1 MRCNMENGTQS
12 ILDVIRAK
20 LAARASVTDGL
31 EESPLCVLWPDRDRQ
46 WEPALPRLMEGIPEL
61 IALGPYAP
69 PARTGP
75 AIWIRCTV
83 ARALSDPKL
92 PNDRVPVVYLPG
104 VSRDDLKNI
113 TEMAGL
119 LQPLAYLQFIGVIWN
134 HPNNKDWSINALL
147 SADVKHGGL
156 GLDVATDRTTQESM
170 RRAVKA
176 IVDEPLERLRKGRLE
191 AVDFDKLLISDVD
204 RQVLAW
210 MVEPN
215 AEKQRLSDV
224 EWRALVNTVKAEL
237 DFDIEKK
244 TNVDAAERLGSSHPG
259 GPWDQ
264 VWQTYAIAPDRYG
277 PVRDLLKAAT
287 PPGLFGTGGERWPGV
302 NEQAEQNL
310 RESLAHLANQ
320 AVKAIRDELPKLSQ
334 MHTHRT
340 SWVWARLGE
349 ARLCQALEALQIVAD
364 LTAKSLGGIS
374 RDGMAEQYT
383 QVGWQVDDAVLRAV
397 DCVRSDADLA
407 SVSKIVRAMYLPW
420 LDDAAKR
427 LQAEVIKNP
436 LPSPQDQAEFVTD
449 LPPGTCV
456 LFVDGLRYDLA
467 NRLAGKLTAKSLK
480 ASVGWRWST
489 IPSVTPSA
497 KPAVSPL
504 AKLLGGKVEATVAK
518 DFAVCIIE
526 TQDTLNTDRFAKL
539 LAGIAVQS
547 LKAPTTG
554 DPTGK
559 AWTEIGDVDR
569 RGHDEGIKLAWRIE
583 EELDRVMERVLQL
596 IAAGWSEIRIV
607 TDHGWLLCPD
617 GLPVMDEKKYIAETK
632 WGRCMAIGES
642 NKAHGIGLQ
651 WSWKN
656 GVQIDIA
663 PGATVF
669 YKGNG
674 YAHGSVS
681 PQEIVAP
688 TIRVTA
694 LVAKSVRITNVKW
707 IGMRCQVTIECS
719 EEGMT
724 LDLWSA
730 DAPMKS
736 LQAEPMEGVAAPIPV
751 NLSGPTRLFARDDV
765 AEGDI
770 VVLDAAGSVLTR
782 QTVTIPK

>member
-1 MRCNMENGTQS
+1 MAEKTQT
-12 ILDVIRAK
+12 ILEVIRAK

-31 EESPLCVLWPDRDRQ
+31 EEPPLCVLWPDRDRQ
-46 WEPALPRLMEGIPEL
+46 WEPALPRLLEDIPEL
-61 IALGPYAP
+61 IALGAYAP
-69 PARTGP
+69 ESRTGP

-83 ARALSDPKL
+83 ARALNDVTL
-92 PNDRVPVVYLPG
+92 PDDQVPVVYLPG

-113 TEMAGL
+113 TDMPGL

-147 SADVKHGGL
+147 SGDAKHGGL
-156 GLDVATDRTTQESM
+156 GLDVATDRATQESM

-176 IVDEPLERLRKGRLE
+176 IIDEPLERLKKGRLE
-191 AVDFDKLLISDVD
+191 AVDFDKLLISAVD

-210 MVEPN
+210 MVDPQ
-215 AEKQRLSDV
+215 AEQQRLSEV
-224 EWRALVNTVKAEL
+224 EWRALVNTVKTEL
-237 DFDIEKK
+237 GFDIEKK
-244 TNVDAAERLGSSHPG
+244 NSIDAAERLGSSHLG
-259 GPWDQ
+259 DPWDQ

-287 PPGLFGTGGERWPGV
+287 PAGLFGSGGERWPGV
-302 NEQAEQNL
+302 NEQAEQTL
-310 RESLAHLANQ
+310 REALASLANQ
-320 AVKAIRDELPKLSQ
+320 PVKAIREELPKLSEK
-334 MHTHRT
+334 HAHRT

-349 ARLCQALEALQIVAD
+349 AKLAEGLEPLQAVAE

-374 RDGMAEQYT
+374 RDGMVDQYT
-383 QVGWQVDDAVLRAV
+383 QVGWRVDDAVLRAV

-467 NRLAGKLTAKSLK
+467 QRLAVKLMAKSLN
-480 ASVGWRWST
+480 ASIDWRWST
-489 IPSVTPSA
+489 VPSATPSA
-497 KPAVSPL
+497 KPAVSPV
-504 AKLLGGKVEATVAK
+504 AKLVGGKLDATVAK
-518 DFAVCIIE
+518 DFAVCVIE
-526 TQDTLNTDRFAKL
+526 TQDTLNTDRFSKL
-539 LAGIAVQS
+539 LVTAGVQAIKS
-547 LKAPTTG
+547 PATG
-554 DPTGK
+554 DPSGK
-559 AWTEIGDVDR
+559 AWTEIGDIDR
-569 RGHDEGIKLAWRIE
+569 RGHDEGVKLAWRVE
-583 EELDRVMERVLQL
+583 EELDRITERTFQL
-596 IAAGWSEIRIV
+596 FAAGWREIRIV

-617 GLPVMDEKKYIAETK
+617 GLPVMEEKKYVAETK
-632 WGRCMAIGES
+632 WGRCLAIGES
-642 NKAHGIGLQ
+642 NKAHGIALP

-681 PQEIVAP
+681 PQESVAP
-688 TIRVTA
+688 TIRVTTSA
-694 LVAKSVRITNVKW
+694 VKPVRITSVKW
-707 IGMRCQVTIECS
+707 TGMKCQVSIEGS
-719 EEGMT
+719 DESMN
-724 LDLWSA
+724 LDLWA
-730 DAPMKS
+730 PDAPKKS
-736 LQAEPMEGVAAPIPV
+736 LQAESKEGVAAPVAV
-751 NLSGPTRLFARDDV
+751 NTSGPTRMFARDDV
-765 AEGDI
+765 ENAEI
-770 VVLDAAGSVLTR
+770 VVLDAAGNVLTR
-782 QTVTIPK
+782 QSVTIPK

>member
-1 MRCNMENGTQS
+1 MAERQQT
-12 ILDVIRAK
+12 ILDLIRAK
-20 LAARASVTDGL
+20 LAARATVTDGL

-46 WEPALPRLMEGIPEL
+46 WEPALPRLLEDIPEL
-61 IALGPYAP
+61 IALGANAP
-69 PARTGP
+69 QSRTGP
-75 AIWIRCTV
+75 AIWIRCAIAKTLDDV
-83 ARALSDPKL
+83 KL
-92 PNDRVPVVYLPG
+92 PDDRIPVVYLPG
-104 VSRDDLKNI
+104 VSRDDLKNV
-113 TEMAGL
+113 TDMPGV

-147 SADVKHGGL
+147 SGDVKHGGL
-156 GLDVATDRTTQESM
+156 GLDVATDRSTQESM

-176 IVDEPLERLRKGRLE
+176 IVDEPLERLKKGRLE
-191 AVDFDKLLISDVD
+191 AVDFDKLLISSVD

-210 MVEPN
+210 MVDPN

-237 DFDIEKK
+237 AFDIEKK
-244 TNVDAAERLGSSHPG
+244 TNMDAAERLGSSHAG
-259 GPWDQ
+259 DPWDQ
-264 VWQTYAIAPDRYG
+264 VWQTYAIAPERFG

-287 PPGLFGTGGERWPGV
+287 PAGLFGTGGERWPGV
-302 NEQAEQNL
+302 NEQAEQDL
-310 RESLAHLANQ
+310 RGALANLANQ
-320 AVKAIRDELPKLSQ
+320 PVKTIRDELPKFSEK
-334 MHTHRT
+334 HAHRT

-349 ARLCQALEALQIVAD
+349 ARLCQALEALQAVAD

-374 RDGMAEQYT
+374 RNGVAEQYT
-383 QVGWQVDDAVLRAV
+383 QFGWHVDDAVLRAV
-397 DCVRSDADLA
+397 DRVRSDADLA

-420 LDDAAKR
+420 LDEAAKR

-436 LPSPQDQAEFVTD
+436 LPSPKDQAEFVTD

-467 NRLAGKLTAKSLK
+467 HRLAEKLSARSLTASI
-480 ASVGWRWST
+480 GWRWST
-489 IPSVTPSA
+489 VPSVTPSA

-504 AKLLGGKVEATVAK
+504 AKLVGGKLDATVAK
-518 DFAVCIIE
+518 DFAVCVIE
-526 TQDTLNTDRFAKL
+526 TQDTLNSDRFAKL
-539 LAGIAVQS
+539 LIAIGVQC
-547 LKAPTTG
+547 LKAPATG
-554 DPTGK
+554 DSSGK
-559 AWTEIGDVDR
+559 AWTEIGDIDR
-569 RGHDEGIKLAWRIE
+569 RGHDEGIRVAWRVE
-583 EELDRVMERVLQL
+583 EELDRVAERTLQL
-596 IAAGWSEIRIV
+596 TGAGWREVRIV

-617 GLPVMDEKKYIAETK
+617 GLPVMDEKKYVAETK

-681 PQEIVAP
+681 PQESIAP

-694 LVAKSVRITNVKW
+694 SVVKTVKITSVKW
-707 IGMRCQVTIECS
+707 TGLKCQVNIEGAA
-719 EEGMT
+719 EGMT
-724 LDLWSA
+724 LAFWLPDT
-730 DAPMKS
+730 PKQS
-736 LQAEPMEGVAAPIPV
+736 LQAEAKAAVAV
-751 NLSGPTRLFARDDV
+751 NMSGPTRFFARDDV
-765 AEGDI
+765 EGGEI
-770 VVLDAAGSVLTR
+770 VVLDSAGAVLVR
-782 QTVTIPK
+782 QMVSIPK